1 MARRLPRASCRVRN
15 VCVLAHVDHGK
26 TTLTDSLIASNGI
39 IHPKMAGKLRYLDSR
54 DDEQQRGIT
63 MKSTAIALLHAPREC
78 QGEGSDERVLVNLV
92 DSPGHVDFCCE
103 VSTAARISDGA
114 VVLVDV
120 CEGVCIQTHAVLR
133 QAWEEGL
140 KCCLVINKIDRL
152 IEEIKLTPMEAYV
165 RIQRVISQVNNIVSG
180 FDSERHFSEAEAVL
194 AHAEASGS
202 LRETQESTED
212 DSEELAF
219 LPQAGNVAFASALDG
234 WAFRTRD
241 FAKAYAKKM
250 GCSEKQ
256 LNKAMWG
263 DYYYLPKLQKITKK
277 KPNTTGAR
285 PMFVQFALEP
295 LWQAYSTAMQVE
307 GITSKNPTKEATQC
321 TALLQKMAGSLHL
334 LISDKDLKQ
343 GSMRQSLQAFLRA
356 WLPLAPAVMDMVVE
370 HLPSPVEAA
379 PLRVDKIYPSF
390 PLNAGEDPTL
400 AKKKEIRNAIASCS
414 GDNESEVVVYVSK
427 MVAVPTSS
435 LPQKEGENLWPDDAS
450 TGESFIAFGR
460 VFCGL
465 LREGQTLYHL
475 PTGKD
480 KGTNRGSA
488 EVTAKALFLMMGRG
502 LERLDSVPAG
512 HVIAIAG
519 LGDTILKSA
528 TLSTSLHCEPFLQ
541 MKFQTSPILKVA
553 VEPMKAAELPILLR
567 GLRLLNMSDPFV
579 EISVE
584 ESGEHVIGTAGEV
597 HLERCLKDLRDSF
610 ACVELSVSPPLIMFR
625 ESVMGRAEDVQLQHT
640 SKPMSNVWVE
650 QKTPNG
656 LCTIKARA
664 LPLPPSLAQI
674 LEENA
679 STLRDVF
686 INESNAV
693 DGLDILR
700 SKMSSVLEQEKHAR
714 QFIQRAWCLGPQ
726 WMGPNI
732 LLATSG
738 YTGLGR
744 PTVARM
750 LGFAPS
756 DSQEVPSPTKSSS
769 ETPPDGKFEA
779 ILESGVTAGFQAIA
793 AAGPLCEEPLWGVA
807 FEVAVEMHEGEDGTE
822 PDLGEE
828 QYGPFSGQV
837 LAASRLACSKA
848 MMAAGP
854 RLVEAMFLCE
864 VATSSEA
871 LGGVYA
877 VLGRRRAKV
886 IREEMR
892 EGSDFFTIHAYLPVA
907 DSVGLATELRRK
919 TSGAASAQLLLS
931 HWERLPVDPFFKP
944 QTEEEREEFGE
955 AGEGIG
961 APNIAKKMIN
971 GVRRR
976 KGLPVEEKVVES
988 ATKQR
993 TLARKV

>member
-1 MARRLPRASCRVRN
+1 MARRLPRAPCRVRN

-39 IHPKMAGKLRYLDSR
+39 IHPRMAGKLRYLDSR

-63 MKSTAIALLHAPREC
+63 MKSTAIALLHAPSEAS
-78 QGEGSDERVLVNLV
+78 SDGPEERALVNLV

-152 IEEIKLTPMEAYV
+152 VEEIKLTPMEAYE

-180 FDSERHFSEAEAVL
+180 FDSERHFSEAEAIL
-194 AHAEASGS
+194 AHAEAS
-202 LRETQESTED
+202 ETSQETIESTPV

-219 LPQAGNVAFASALDG
+219 LPESGNVAFASALDG

-241 FAKAYAKKM
+241 FAKTYAKKI

-263 DYYYLPKLQKITKK
+263 NHYYSPKLQKITKK
-277 KPNTTGAR
+277 KPNSPGAR
-285 PMFVQFALEP
+285 PIFVQFALEP

-307 GITSKNPTKEATQC
+307 GITNKNPTKDSTQC
-321 TALLQKMAGSLHL
+321 TSLLQKMSGSLQL
-334 LISDKDLKQ
+334 QVPDKDLKQ
-343 GSMRQSLQAFLRA
+343 GNMRLSLQAFLRA

-379 PLRVDKIYPSF
+379 PLRVEKIYPSSR
-390 PLNAGEDPTL
+390 LKADGDPIL
-400 AKKKEIRNAIASCS
+400 IKKEEIRHAIAHCL
-414 GDNESEVVVYVSK
+414 GDHESEVVVYISK

-435 LPQKEGENLWPDDAS
+435 LPRKEGESLWPDDAS

-465 LREGQTLYHL
+465 LKEGQSLYHI
-475 PTGKD
+475 PKGGD
-480 KGTNRGSA
+480 KGVDGGGLQ
-488 EVTAKALFLMMGRG
+488 VTAKALFLMMGRG

-512 HVIAIAG
+512 HVVAIAG

-610 ACVELSVSPPLIMFR
+610 ACIELAISPPLIMFR
-625 ESVMGRAEDVQLQHT
+625 ESVMGRVEGVQLQHA
-640 SKPMSNVWVE
+640 SKPMPDAWVE

-664 LPLPPSLAQI
+664 LPLPSALAKV
-674 LEENA
+674 LEEAA

-686 INESNAV
+686 VNETLCA
-693 DGLDILR
+693 DGLDLLR
-700 SKMSSVLEQEKHAR
+700 NKISSVLEQENHAR
-714 QFIQRAWCLGPQ
+714 QLIQRAWCLGPQ

-732 LLATSG
+732 LLASSG
-738 YTGLGR
+738 GMGLGR
-744 PTVARM
+744 PTVASS
-750 LGFAPS
+750 LGFAPT
-756 DSQEVPSPTKSSS
+756 DPQNAPPANKSS
-769 ETPPDGKFEA
+769 PDEPAEGILEA
-779 ILESGVTAGFQAIA
+779 MIESGVTAGFQAIT

-807 FEVAVEMHEGEDGTE
+807 FDVLVEMHGHKDDAEA
-822 PDLGEE
+822 DLGEE

-892 EGSDFFTIHAYLPVA
+892 EGSDFFTIHAYLPIA

-971 GVRRR
+971 SVRRR